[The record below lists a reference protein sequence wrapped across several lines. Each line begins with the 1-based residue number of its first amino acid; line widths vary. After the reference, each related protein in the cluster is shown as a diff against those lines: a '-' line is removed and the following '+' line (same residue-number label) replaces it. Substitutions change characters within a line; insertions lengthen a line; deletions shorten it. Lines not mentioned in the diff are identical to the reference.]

1 MQSTWQPGG
10 SDMNEPKNRTPINLK
25 NGVKTT
31 REKEATIFLGGT
43 WEKLNAHRRDFIK
56 DMGEKQGRAHFQTN
70 CGDLHGFIEERI
82 KEGLKRITV
91 RIIGRSK
98 ENKDFLQF
106 AFTDEY
112 KRDHTFTVHKDC
124 LQDPKELHPSRFLYE
139 PVAPE
144 QVAA

>member
-1 MQSTWQPGG
+1 
-10 SDMNEPKNRTPINLK
+10 MNEPKNRTPINLK

-82 KEGLKRITV
+82 KEGLKRITLLQSIRPAC
-91 RIIGRSK
+91 RIPRNFILHG
-98 ENKDFLQF
+98 F
-106 AFTDEY
+106 FTSQLL
-112 KRDHTFTVHKDC
+112 RNRLRRNHFIPPART
-124 LQDPKELHPSRFLYE
+124 
-139 PVAPE
+139 
-144 QVAA
+144 